1 MTEQGRR
8 MRRDAPGRM
17 LTWARTP
24 ERGSHHA
31 SWCAVEDTGGIAEDQ
46 DLWEVEEESDQY

>member
-1 MTEQGRR
+1 